1 MLKTINLLSSFV
13 TTRPK
18 IVLVIL
24 LTFFATL
31 SLFIS
36 EFKMD
41 ASSDSLVLEN
51 DEDFKYYREINNA
64 YASSDFLVVI
74 FTPNKELFDRTTI
87 KKVREI
93 ISDFESVKGVDSVL
107 SYLDAPL
114 LFSPKMGMR
123 ELANNLKTIEDE
135 EVDLSLASKEFKDSP
150 LYSELLVSKD
160 LSSTAIQLTLE
171 FNSEYNNLMKERDKL
186 NELLIDPFISG
197 DERNS
202 TLNNLHLVNYSIPV
216 NKVLKKKDLFKHIH
230 SLPKQRLSLWPA
242 CR

>member
-74 FTPNKELFDRTTI
+74 FTPNEELFDRKTI
-87 KKVREI
+87 NKVREI
-93 ISDFESVKGVDSVL
+93 ISDFESVKEIF
-107 SYLDAPL
+107 Y
-114 LFSPKMGMR
+114 
-123 ELANNLKTIEDE
+123 
-135 EVDLSLASKEFKDSP
+135 
-150 LYSELLVSKD
+150 
-160 LSSTAIQLTLE
+160 
-171 FNSEYNNLMKERDKL
+171 
-186 NELLIDPFISG
+186 
-197 DERNS
+197 
-202 TLNNLHLVNYSIPV
+202 
-216 NKVLKKKDLFKHIH
+216 
-230 SLPKQRLSLWPA
+230 KQY
-242 CR
+242 